1 MRKFTLF
8 FMSLFLTIGAM
19 AQVTDPAVMDV
30 NTSKVYTIQFN
41 NNNAFVY
48 CNNGD
53 VFYDDSF
60 IATNV
65 RKTNYQFTFSEAG
78 TDTQGRQLYYIA
90 SVGLEGYYVYNENT
104 TNEGGSQNSVG
115 LTNDASVKTEKGVWY
130 IFSNGS
136 VQYIVP
142 AWKESDGSFTRGGC
156 CWNRWSTDNN
166 KLGMWGRGTSN
177 PNYDGENNLQ
187 ITEFVPHYIHN
198 SGSLSSRSQRD
209 RKFNSFE
216 ITDGNNSLAVNNIQ
230 TLFTDPIYVDKSA
243 EKFTTTAGAT
253 LSFSAFDYTGSWMHA
268 YAYIDYNKDYSFE
281 LENNNNGTGTGE
293 IVSYNYLNGKTITG
307 TNGSQADAMTSVHN
321 GSKTLPAFTLPADL
335 KPGEYRMRIKID
347 WNNIDADLGASD
359 IAANGGCQCD
369 ITIVIPHTL
378 NVTSAGWATLF
389 LDFPA
394 AIPTVEDEEKGV
406 FIATG
411 MTTPGYIDLVK
422 VTGVLPANTG
432 VIVRMDA
439 GEYEFTYSNGTPADV
454 SRNLLRGSAT
464 NTYVKGLAYVLS
476 NKNGIGL
483 YKAELN
489 KNATGGEGN
498 THFLNNANKA
508 YLPDGTG
515 SSNIASY
522 SFRFGENT
530 TAIENVEVENEV
542 KAIYDLTGR
551 RVEAITAPGI
561 YIVGGKKVLVK

>member
-19 AQVTDPAVMDV
+19 AQFESGKLYRIKTTNGQYMTIGDTNTNSYGNVYVTNLNENSSDQKFEIISSNDKYKIKSAAGEYFTNSAGEGSGWNV
-30 NTSKVYTIQFN
+30 NATTNEAQAMEIIFESTGNVNEFYLRKDAYSFFKTDLVKDNASPYYHVYHD
-41 NNNAFVY
+41 
-48 CNNGD
+48 G
-53 VFYDDSF
+53 
-60 IATNV
+60 
-65 RKTNYQFTFSEAG
+65 
-78 TDTQGRQLYYIA
+78 
-90 SVGLEGYYVYNENT
+90 NT
-104 TNEGGSQNSVG
+104 TNRTTFIVEEVIPTYAHNTGSLNRNDRG
-115 LTNDASVKTEKGVWY
+115 LT
-130 IFSNGS
+130 
-136 VQYIVP
+136 
-142 AWKESDGSFTRGGC
+142 SFT
-156 CWNRWSTDNN
+156 
-166 KLGMWGRGTSN
+166 
-177 PNYDGENNLQ
+177 
-187 ITEFVPHYIHN
+187 
-198 SGSLSSRSQRD
+198 
-209 RKFNSFE
+209 
-216 ITDGNNSLAVNNIQ
+216 ITDGKNSLAVTGIQ
-230 TLFTDPIYVDKSA
+230 TTSTAPVYVDKSA
-243 EKFTTTAGAT
+243 QKLTTYAGAT
-253 LSFSAFDYTGSWMHA
+253 LSFSAFSYTGAWMHA
-268 YAYIDYNKDYSFE
+268 YAYVDYNKDYYFE
-281 LENNNNGTGTGE
+281 LTNNNDGTTEGE
-293 IVSYNYLNGKTITG
+293 IVSYNYYNGNTITG
-307 TNGSQADAMTSVHN
+307 TAGSQSDAMTSEHN

-335 KPGEYRMRIKID
+335 EPGEYRMRIKID

-369 ITIVIPHTL
+369 ITLVVIPAPHTL

-439 GEYEFTYSNGTPADV
+439 GEYEFTYSNGTPANV

-464 NTYVKGLAYVLS
+464 NTYVEGLAYVLS

-522 SFRFGENT
+522 NFRFGEGT
-530 TAIENVEVENEV
+530 TGVEEVKAENGEV

-551 RVEAITAPGI
+551 RVEVITAPGI